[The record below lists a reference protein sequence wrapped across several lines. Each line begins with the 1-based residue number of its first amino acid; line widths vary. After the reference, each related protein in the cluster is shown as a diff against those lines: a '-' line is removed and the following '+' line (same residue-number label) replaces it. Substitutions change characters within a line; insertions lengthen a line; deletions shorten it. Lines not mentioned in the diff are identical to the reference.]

1 MKVNIIL
8 PFFSRLP
15 GGGIK
20 IMYTIANL
28 LVEKGYE
35 VKIYHNLGTEY
46 TYPSNRPFIVRKF
59 LASFFH
65 GKNPKPKWFQLD
77 SKIKS
82 VYIDKITDN
91 SIDDGDFILYTWWA
105 LGFDIQKLHS
115 SKGEKFN
122 LIQGYE
128 VWNGYESLVHES
140 YSLSPI
146 KNICISHYLKNL
158 VSVYSETEVEQI
170 DLSVDSKN
178 FFLKNKI
185 EDRFDASIVMLYS
198 NLDHIKGTNF
208 ALSAFEKLK
217 TDIPYL
223 QVTLFGVSKDR
234 KRIPDWM
241 NYYYNPTNL
250 TDIYNNHAI
259 FVSPSLTEGWALPP
273 VEAMTCGCT
282 FVGTNIPG
290 HESYL
295 QSECSISV
303 PPKDSDAIY
312 KAVKLLVEDHFL
324 RVRIAKNGLEFTK
337 RFTWEN
343 TMAQIESV
351 FSKYN

>member
-1 MKVNIIL
+1 MKVNMIL

-20 IMYTIANL
+20 IMYTIANYL
-28 LVEKGYE
+28 IKKGYE
-35 VKIYHNLGTEY
+35 VKIYHNLGTKY
-46 TYPSNRPFIVRKF
+46 TYPSNRPFIIRKF
-59 LASFFH
+59 LSMFFH
-65 GKNPKPKWFQLD
+65 GKQPKPKWFQLD
-77 SKIKS
+77 NNIKS
-82 VYIDKITDN
+82 VYIDKVDDH

-105 LGFDIQKLHS
+105 LGFDIEKLHR

-128 VWNGYESLVHES
+128 VWNGYEGLVHKS
-140 YSLSPI
+140 YSLSSI
-146 KNICISHYLKNL
+146 KNICISSYLKSL
-158 VSVYSETEVEQI
+158 VSSYTNNEVEQI
-170 DLSVDSKN
+170 DLSVDSEF
-178 FFLKNKI
+178 FFLTNKI
-185 EDRFDASIVMLYS
+185 EERSDTSIAMLYS

-217 TDIPYL
+217 IDIPNL
-223 QVTLFGVSKDR
+223 KVTLFGVSKDK
-234 KRIPDWM
+234 KRIPEWM

-250 TDIYNNHAI
+250 NDIYNKNAI

-273 VEAMTCGCT
+273 VEAMKCGCA
-282 FVGTNIPG
+282 FVGTDIPG

-295 QSECSISV
+295 HSECSIAV

-312 KAVKLLVEDHFL
+312 EAVKFLVENHSS
-324 RVRIAKNGLEFTK
+324 RVTIAKNGLEYTK

-343 TMAQIESV
+343 TIAQIEAV
-351 FSKYN
+351 FLKYK